1 MNKEL
6 KAKWVAGLLSED
18 YEQGRALLHGDG
30 KFCCLG
36 VLRHINNPDDI
47 TKRTNFCGEE
57 SELLSRERQNEF
69 GLTLLIQDELSFMN
83 DHGVPFPMIA
93 GFIQENL

>member
-1 MNKEL
+1 MNKKL

-18 YEQGRALLHGDG
+18 YEQGRSALHAFG

-36 VLRHINNPDDI
+36 VLRHVNDPKDK
-47 TKRTNFCGEE
+47 TKWTNFCGEE
-57 SELLSRERQNEF
+57 SELLSREMQNEF

-83 DHGVPFPMIA
+83 DHGVPFPMLA
-93 GFIQENL
+93 GFIEENI